1 LGHAFGDELLVAVA
15 GRLHDSL
22 RAGDTA
28 ARFGGDEFVIML
40 DEIENSA
47 AAVQITERIVLDLQ
61 RPFMLSGREVFITPS
76 IGIALSGGQAA
87 SESESGS
94 ASSTRSAD
102 DLLRDADAAMYEAK
116 RRGKARHEI
125 FHVNLGAGAML
136 RLELGNDLQRAIERH
151 ELVLHFQ
158 PQVEL
163 SSGLMS
169 GVEALVR
176 WQHPRRGLL
185 SPAEFIPLA
194 EESGLI
200 IPIGQWVLREACLQ
214 ACRWQREHPHAEPI
228 EMGVNLS
235 VKQLHQIGLVDDI
248 ALVLRETGLDPK
260 LLVLEITE
268 SVIIEEADHALS
280 TLHALK
286 ELGVRLAIDDFG
298 TGYSSLA
305 YLKSLPMDILKID
318 RKFVAGL
325 DNGLD
330 GSSSGL
336 LALQNGSLNGDAYN
350 SLHGLGHDGAPARHG
365 HGRKASGDLVIVSS
379 MIDLA
384 HGLGLQTLAEGVET
398 LGEVAQLRL
407 LGSQLAQGF
416 HFARPVPADE
426 ISQLIQHG
434 FPLQP

>member
-1 LGHAFGDELLVAVA
+1 L
-15 GRLHDSL
+15 
-22 RAGDTA
+22 
-28 ARFGGDEFVIML
+28 
-40 DEIENSA
+40 
-47 AAVQITERIVLDLQ
+47 
-61 RPFMLSGREVFITPS
+61 
-76 IGIALSGGQAA
+76 
-87 SESESGS
+87 
-94 ASSTRSAD
+94 SAD

-116 RRGKARHEI
+116 RKGKARHEM

-136 RLELGNDLQRAIERH
+136 RLELGNDLQRAIERN

-163 SSGLMS
+163 ASGRMI

-200 IPIGQWVLREACLQ
+200 IPVGQWVLREACLQ
-214 ACRWQREHPHAEPI
+214 ACRWQREHPDVEAV

-235 VKQLHQIGLVDDI
+235 VKQLHQVGLVDEI
-248 ALVLRETGLDPK
+248 AHVLRETGLDPA

-268 SVIIEEADHALS
+268 SVIIEEAEHALS

-286 ELGVRLAIDDFG
+286 ALGVRLAIDDFG
-298 TGYSSLA
+298 TGYSSLS

-325 DNGLD
+325 DGGLD
-330 GSSSGL
+330 GAGSGL
-336 LALQNGSLNGDAYN
+336 LNLQNGSKNGTVHSGIY
-350 SLHGLGHDGAPARHG
+350 GLEHDGAPRNG
-365 HGRKASGDLVIVSS
+365 HGKRPSGDLVIVSS

-398 LGEVAQLRL
+398 PGEVEQLRM
-407 LGSQLAQGF
+407 LGSQMAQGY
-416 HFARPVPADE
+416 HFARPVPAHE
-426 ISQLIQHG
+426 ISQLIQSG
-434 FPLQP
+434 FPAQPSQP